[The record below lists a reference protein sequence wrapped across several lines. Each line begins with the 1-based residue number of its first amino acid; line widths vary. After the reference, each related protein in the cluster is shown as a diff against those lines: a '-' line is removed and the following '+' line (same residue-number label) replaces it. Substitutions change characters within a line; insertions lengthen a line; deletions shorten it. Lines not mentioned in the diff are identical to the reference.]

1 MSLISLT
8 TEELARR
15 LVRLEAQVRLLS
27 ESAAPARHYTVSEFA
42 GRVGR
47 TPYTVREWCRLGRIH
62 AERKST
68 GCGPYR
74 EWVISQQ
81 ELIRYQT
88 EGLLPSS
95 DAAIRR
101 DT

>member
-1 MSLISLT
+1 MSLIPLT

-42 GRVGR
+42 QRVSR
-47 TPYTVREWCRLGRIH
+47 SPWTVREWCRLGRIR
-62 AERKST
+62 AERKLT

-74 EWVISQQ
+74 EWVISEQ

-88 EGLLPSS
+88 AGLLPSS
-95 DAAIRR
+95 ELTHRR
-101 DT
+101 AT